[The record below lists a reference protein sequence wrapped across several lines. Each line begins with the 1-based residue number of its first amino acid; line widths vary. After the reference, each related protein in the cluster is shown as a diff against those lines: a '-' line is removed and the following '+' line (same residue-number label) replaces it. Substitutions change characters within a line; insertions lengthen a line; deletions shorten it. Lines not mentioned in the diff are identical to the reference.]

1 MPPEFA
7 DGPASRKGRGVRPAR
22 TAATAVVAG
31 LLLTLATLDCSPPPE
46 VPPPANPTVTLDR
59 VPEGVL
65 RAARER
71 LPGVEFQEA
80 RTIASSGGLAYELL
94 GHSDEGRPRSVRV
107 SASGQIL
114 AVE

>member
-1 MPPEFA
+1 M
-7 DGPASRKGRGVRPAR
+7 RPAR
-22 TAATAVVAG
+22 TSVAAV
-31 LLLTLATLDCSPPPE
+31 LLLTLATLGCSPQPE
-46 VPPPANPTVTLDR
+46 VAPPASPTVTLDR
-59 VPEGVL
+59 IPEGVL
-65 RAARER
+65 RAARQQ

-80 RTIASSGGLAYELL
+80 RVIASGGGLAYELL